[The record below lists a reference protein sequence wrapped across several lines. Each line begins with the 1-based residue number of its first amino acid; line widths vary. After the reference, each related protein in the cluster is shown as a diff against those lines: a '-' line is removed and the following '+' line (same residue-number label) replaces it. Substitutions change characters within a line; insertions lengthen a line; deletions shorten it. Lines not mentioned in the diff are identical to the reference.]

1 MQINYAEYDVNGKK
15 LTVRKDGASLTVM
28 VKDPETGK
36 CVADYFT
43 SRDVHFDDTASE
55 VYRMGV
61 RVAGAIYGISDG
73 EKYIRFGVALAD
85 MPFCDQQQIDD
96 IIGTL
101 QSFDI

>member
-55 VYRMGV
+55 VYLVASPRSASHAGTGTSSTRESTSMGAV
-61 RVAGAIYGISDG
+61 RPDETSTPTGA
-73 EKYIRFGVALAD
+73 
-85 MPFCDQQQIDD
+85 
-96 IIGTL
+96 
-101 QSFDI
+101 